1 MHSRIYQLVPN
12 HLTPEDSDFLTT
24 ASLCDSDVPFADYI
38 DDIRKED
45 LPEEYQWFKDAHE
58 RFSRIVIEEDEAGHT
73 LVTFKKGCQEEYF
86 RDRWIDLKD
95 SVEALTLPQFSMSK
109 NVSISVTDETKTWY
123 HYELFKIKELIEDR
137 YAFYAYVDYPVTMDS
152 FIRNLDFSKQDEYVY
167 RLGGV
172 VDYHF

>member
-86 RDRWIDLKD
+86 RDRWIDLKEK
-95 SVEALTLPQFSMSK
+95 VEDLTLEEFSMS
-109 NVSISVTDETKTWY
+109 IDTDGKWS
-123 HYELFKIKELIEDR
+123 HYQLFKIKELIEDR